1 MAKQATVVA
10 HERRA
15 NLEQLRRRKM
25 AQSAHAF
32 VRGSIEQFYAWISSP
47 HAPSLPEG
55 PDIWIC
61 GDCHV
66 GNLGPLADEDGH
78 VHIHLR
84 DFDQCAIANPAF
96 DLCRLALSLA
106 VLARSSDLPGL
117 STVHILEGLLAGY
130 ESAFPNADDPPPSL
144 PPYLRMQIQR
154 AHARSWKVLARERL
168 EGKTLRLPLGKAFWP
183 ITTRE
188 HRALNAL
195 FQEPA
200 MMRLATQLRGR
211 PDGGTVRVLDAAYW
225 RKGCS
230 SLGRLRYAVLLD
242 IEGAAENGNDLCLMD
257 IKEAVSPMVPMPRS
271 IALPEDD
278 GQRVLEGARRLSPAL
293 GDRMGASTLLGRPV
307 FVRELLPQDLKLDIV
322 SLKQKKVRRLAA
334 YLGHVVGRAHARQMD
349 DHARREWCRQLKKN
363 HSRSLEAPSWLWRAT
378 LGLLAEHERI
388 YLEHCR
394 RYVGREESFMAD
406 REPAVH

>member
-1 MAKQATVVA
+1 MAA
-10 HERRA
+10 HDRKA
-15 NLEQLRRRKM
+15 QLEQRRRRKM

-32 VRGSIEQFYAWISSP
+32 VRGSIEHFYEWITSP
-47 HAPSLPEG
+47 HAPTLPEG
-55 PDIWIC
+55 PAIWTC

-66 GNLGPLADEDGH
+66 GNLGPLADENGH

-117 STVHILEGLLAGY
+117 STVRILEGLLAGY
-130 ESAFPNADDPPPSL
+130 ESAFPDADEAPPSL

-154 AHARSWKVLARERL
+154 AHARSWKALARDRTQ
-168 EGKTLRLPLGKAFWP
+168 GKTLHLPLGSAFWP

-188 HRALNAL
+188 RWALTSM
-195 FQEPA
+195 FQEEA
-200 MMRLATQLRGR
+200 MTRLATQLRGR
-211 PDGGTVRVLDAAYW
+211 PDNGKVRVLDAAYW

-242 IEGAAENGNDLCLMD
+242 IEGAAEGGNDLCLMD
-257 IKEAVSPMVPMPRS
+257 IKEAASPIVPMARS
-271 IALPEDD
+271 IALPKDD
-278 GQRVLEGARRLSPAL
+278 AERVLEGARQLSPSL
-293 GDRMGASTLLGRPV
+293 GDRMAASTLFGRPV

-349 DHARREWCRQLKKN
+349 NHARKNWCRQLKKN
-363 HSRSLEAPSWLWRAT
+363 HSRSLNAPSWLWRT
-378 LGLLAEHERI
+378 TIGLLAEHERI

-394 RYVGREESFMAD
+394 RYVGLEESSTASD
-406 REPAVH
+406 RATQH

>member
-1 MAKQATVVA
+1 
-10 HERRA
+10 
-15 NLEQLRRRKM
+15 
-25 AQSAHAF
+25 
-32 VRGSIEQFYAWISSP
+32 
-47 HAPSLPEG
+47 
-55 PDIWIC
+55 
-61 GDCHV
+61 
-66 GNLGPLADEDGH
+66 
-78 VHIHLR
+78 
-84 DFDQCAIANPAF
+84 
-96 DLCRLALSLA
+96 
-106 VLARSSDLPGL
+106 
-117 STVHILEGLLAGY
+117 
-130 ESAFPNADDPPPSL
+130 
-144 PPYLRMQIQR
+144 
-154 AHARSWKVLARERL
+154 
-168 EGKTLRLPLGKAFWP
+168 
-183 ITTRE
+183 
-188 HRALNAL
+188 
-195 FQEPA
+195 

-242 IEGAAENGNDLCLMD
+242 IEGAAKNGNDLCLMD

-278 GQRVLEGARRLSPAL
+278 GQRVLEGARQLSPAL

-363 HSRSLEAPSWLWRAT
+363 HSRSLEAPSWLWRTT

>member
-1 MAKQATVVA
+1 MAKQETAVA
-10 HERRA
+10 HDRKA
-15 NLEQLRRRKM
+15 TLEQRRRRKM

-32 VRGSIEQFYAWISSP
+32 VRGSIEHFYEWITSR
-47 HAPSLPEG
+47 HAPALPEG
-55 PDIWIC
+55 PAIWIC

-66 GNLGPLADEDGH
+66 GNLGPLADDDGH
-78 VHIHLR
+78 VHIRLR
-84 DFDQCAIANPAF
+84 DFDQCAVAHPAF
-96 DLCRLALSLA
+96 DLCTLALSLA

-130 ESAFPNADDPPPSL
+130 ESAFPAADHAPPSL

-154 AHARSWKVLARERL
+154 AHARSWKALARERTQ
-168 EGKTLRLPLGKAFWP
+168 GKTLRLPLGSAFWP

-188 HRALNAL
+188 RRALTTL
-195 FQEPA
+195 FQEEA
-200 MMRLATQLRGR
+200 MTCLATQLRGR
-211 PDGGTVRVLDAAYW
+211 PDSGKVRVLDAAYW

-242 IEGAAENGNDLCLMD
+242 IEGAAEDGNDLCLMD
-257 IKEAVSPMVPMPRS
+257 VKEAASLIVPMARTATVPK
-271 IALPEDD
+271 DD
-278 GQRVLEGARRLSPAL
+278 GERVLEGARQLSPAL

-349 DHARREWCRQLKKN
+349 NETRKDWCRQLKKN

-378 LGLLAEHERI
+378 VGLLADHERV

-394 RYVGREESFMAD
+394 RYVGLEESSTAGH
-406 REPAVH
+406 RAATH